1 MKNYNKGQNLSKVYS
16 PPNQDYLDILQI
28 QALKIGELAG
38 SLEGEKLIIEGLGK
52 WPELIRFEVHR
63 FQESMQRNG
72 ESIPLL

>member
-52 WPELIRFEVHR
+52 WP
-63 FQESMQRNG
+63 
-72 ESIPLL
+72 